1 MDIVILFKAFVNNY
15 SATVRQ
21 SDSATGIVS

>member
-21 SDSATGIVS
+21 CDRDSELVS